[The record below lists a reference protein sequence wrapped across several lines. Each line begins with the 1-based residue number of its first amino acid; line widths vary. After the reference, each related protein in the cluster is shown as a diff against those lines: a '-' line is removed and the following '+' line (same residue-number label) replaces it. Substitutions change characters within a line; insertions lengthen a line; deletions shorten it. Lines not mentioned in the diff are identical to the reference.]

1 MYATVGGTEMFYTV
15 TGTGRPFLVP
25 SLAGTPIYERT
36 FAPAL
41 GDRLQL
47 IFAELRSNRT
57 SAGDAATLTLDRLI
71 EEMDGLRQALGLDR
85 IGVIGHSGHSVLA
98 LAYAARFPERVSGV
112 IVVGGM
118 PTFFPDLRQ
127 RIAAYWDVAASP
139 ERKQRVAENHAK
151 LTDEMLARLAPSDR
165 LAVTYAADGP
175 QYFYDS
181 TYDCTP
187 LWEGHV
193 DFAPAL
199 HERFWGVGGQFETFD
214 PVVSFPRISAPV
226 FIAHGVFDFSVP
238 ATIWIGMKEKLPNPT
253 YRAFERSGHY
263 PQLEERTT
271 FSRAV
276 EAWLRRD

>member
-1 MYATVGGTEMFYTV
+1 MYATIGGTEIFYTV
-15 TGTGRPFLVP
+15 AGSGRPFLVP
-25 SLAGTPIYERT
+25 SLARTPIYEHT
-36 FAPAL
+36 FTPAL
-41 GDRLQL
+41 GNAHQL

-57 SAGDAATLTLDRLI
+57 SAADAATLTPDRLLD
-71 EEMDGLRQALGLDR
+71 ETDGLRQSLGLEQ

-112 IVVGGM
+112 IIVGGM

-127 RIAAYWDVAASP
+127 RIAAYWDVVASP
-139 ERKQRVAENHAK
+139 ERRQRVAENHAK
-151 LTDEMLARLAPSDR
+151 LSDEMLARLAPSDR
-165 LAVTYAADGP
+165 LAVIYAADGP

-187 LWEGHV
+187 LWEGHI
-193 DFAPAL
+193 DYSPAI

-214 PVVSFPRISAPV
+214 PVASFPRISAPV

-238 ATIWIGMKEKLPNPT
+238 STIWIGMKEKPPNHT

-263 PQLEERTT
+263 PQMEESTT

>member
-1 MYATVGGTEMFYTV
+1 MYATVGGSEIFYTV
-15 TGTGRPFLVP
+15 TGSGRSFLVP
-25 SLAGTPIYERT
+25 SLAGTPIYEHT
-36 FAPAL
+36 FTPAL
-41 GDRLQL
+41 GVGVQL

-57 SAGDAATLTLDRLI
+57 HADDSSTLTLDRLLDD
-71 EEMDGLRQALGLDR
+71 MDGLRQGLGLDQ

-127 RIAAYWDVAASP
+127 QIAAYWDVAASP
-139 ERKQRVAENHAK
+139 ERKTRVAENHAK
-151 LTDEMLARLAPSDR
+151 LTDEMLARLTPSDR
-165 LAVTYAADGP
+165 LAVTYAADAP
-175 QYFYDS
+175 QYFYDT

-193 DFAPAL
+193 DYSPAL

-214 PVVSFPRISAPV
+214 PAVSFPRISAPV

-238 ATIWIGMKEKLPNPT
+238 PTIWIGMKEKLPKYT

-263 PQLEERTT
+263 PQLEERAAFTD
-271 FSRAV
+271 AV
-276 EAWLRRD
+276 AAWLQSD

>member
-1 MYATVGGTEMFYTV
+1 MYAIVGGTEIFYTV
-15 TGTGRPFLVP
+15 AGSGRPFLVP
-25 SLAGTPIYERT
+25 SLAGTPIYEHT
-36 FAPAL
+36 FTPSL
-41 GDRLQL
+41 GDALQL
-47 IFAELRSNRT
+47 IFAELRSNQT
-57 SAGDAATLTLDRLI
+57 SATDAATLTLDRLL
-71 EEMDGLRQALGLDR
+71 EDMDELRRSLGFVQ

-98 LAYAARFPERVSGV
+98 LAYAARYPERVLGV

-139 ERKQRVAENHAK
+139 ERKELVAESHAR
-151 LTDEMLARLAPSDR
+151 LTDDVLARLSPSEQ
-165 LAVTYAADGP
+165 LIATYAADGP
-175 QYFYDS
+175 RYFYDPI
-181 TYDCTP
+181 YDCTP

-193 DFAPAL
+193 DYSPAL
-199 HERFWGVGGQFETFD
+199 HQRFWGVGGQFETFD

-238 ATIWIGMKEKLPNPT
+238 ATIWIGMKEKLPNHT

-263 PQLEERTT
+263 PQMEESTT
-271 FSRAV
+271 FSKAV

>member
-1 MYATVGGTEMFYTV
+1 MYATVGGTEIFYTV
-15 TGTGRPFLVP
+15 AGSGRPFLVP
-25 SLAGTPIYERT
+25 SLAGTPIYEHT
-36 FAPAL
+36 FTPAL
-41 GDRLQL
+41 GDAHQL

-57 SAGDAATLTLDRLI
+57 SAADAATLTLDRLL
-71 EEMDGLRQALGLDR
+71 EEMDGLRQALGFERL
-85 IGVIGHSGHSVLA
+85 GVIGHSGHSVLA

-139 ERKQRVAENHAK
+139 ERKQFVAENLAK
-151 LTDEMLARLAPSDR
+151 LTDEILAPLSPSEQ
-165 LAVTYAADGP
+165 LIATYAADGP
-175 QYFYDS
+175 RYFYDP

-193 DFAPAL
+193 DYSPAL
-199 HERFWGVGGQFETFD
+199 HQRFWGAGGQFETFD
-214 PVVSFPRISAPV
+214 PDVGFPRISAPV

-238 ATIWIGMKEKLPNPT
+238 PTIWIGMKDMLPSHT

-263 PQLEERTT
+263 PHLEERAA
-271 FSRAV
+271 FSEV
-276 EAWLRRD
+276 VTAWLRRD